1 VVIMGMLAD
10 TIIASFLIPV
20 SFYVVERLARRR
32 EAEPAPPEQAVPTT
46 K

>member
-1 VVIMGMLAD
+1 VIAGMTTD
-10 TIIASFLIPV
+10 TLIASFLIPV

-32 EAEPAPPEQAVPTT
+32 RENEVAAQQALPAT